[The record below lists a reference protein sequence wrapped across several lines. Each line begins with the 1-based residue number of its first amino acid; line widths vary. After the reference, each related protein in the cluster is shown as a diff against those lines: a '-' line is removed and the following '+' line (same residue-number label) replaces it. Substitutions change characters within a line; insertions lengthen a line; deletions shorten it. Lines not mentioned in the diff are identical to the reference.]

1 MPKSTL
7 TVYEYNL
14 LKDIMRYKIGDIW
27 ERRIVDETSLSY
39 RDNAKL
45 EIAGT
50 QLLGSND
57 LYLAFFEDIGLT
69 EDQ

>member
-1 MPKSTL
+1 
-7 TVYEYNL
+7 
-14 LKDIMRYKIGDIW
+14 MRYKIGDIW